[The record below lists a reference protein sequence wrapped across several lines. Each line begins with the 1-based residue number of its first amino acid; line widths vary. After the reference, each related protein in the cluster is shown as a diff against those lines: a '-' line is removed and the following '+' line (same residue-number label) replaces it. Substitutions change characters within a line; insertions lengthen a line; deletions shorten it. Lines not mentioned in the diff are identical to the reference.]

1 METREILSRMTLD
14 EKVALTIGENS
25 WMTRSAEKYGIPALF
40 MCDGPSGLRKQEQV
54 EETDMLGINDSRKAT
69 CFPTAVTGA
78 SSWDPE
84 LMEEVGKAIG
94 EEARDQRVGL
104 VLGPGLNIKRDPRCG
119 RNFEYYSEDPLLAG
133 KIAAGTVHGIQS
145 MGVSACVK
153 HFACNSQE
161 YDRFVSDSILDERTM
176 REIYLRAFE
185 TAVKE
190 ASPGTIMTS
199 YPKVNGVHAS
209 NSTFL
214 IEQVLRNEWGFD
226 GVVVTDWGGMDDR
239 VEGMRAGNDLT
250 MPGGSD
256 YMHND
261 VVRAVKEGRLPEE
274 AVDRCAGRILDLMRK
289 EAEVLKE
296 EYHADYEAHH
306 AIAVKAAEQGTVLLK
321 NDGGLLPFSREKK
334 TAVIG
339 WMAKDMRIQGSGS
352 SHVNAVKTVQ
362 PTDLMGDCAYAQG
375 CFEDGSVTEELLAE
389 VRRTASEADQVI
401 VFAGL
406 PNRYESEGF
415 DRDDLLMP
423 EGHIRM
429 IETAADANP
438 NTAVVLI
445 CGAPV
450 ECPWADKV
458 KAVLYPGLPGEGGAE
473 AVVRLVFGDAVP
485 SGKLA
490 ETWPYRYEDCV
501 TSSYYGTR
509 DAEYREGVYVGYRW
523 YDTAGIDVRWS
534 FGHGLSYTSF
544 AYSDLK
550 ADGREVSV
558 TVTNTGSRTGKEAV
572 QFYVG
577 PERNR
582 GYRPVR
588 ELRHFSKIELT
599 PGESKT
605 VSFKLEDRDFS
616 VFDGGWK
623 IIDGTYRV
631 WAGGSDRDLPLS
643 CTVDVK
649 GEEMSRTVPEGSWYL
664 DPSGAPSREEWET
677 MLGHRVVPARKHV
690 RGQFTM
696 EDSVEDMR
704 GSSFVMRILYKVMEN
719 ELAKRYGGEK
729 DCSDPVFR
737 MMMEST
743 ARGPLRSMQIN
754 GGLRDGILQGMV
766 DMANG
771 HPFKGIIRMI
781 RGQ

>member
-1 METREILSRMTLD
+1 MEIREILGRMTLD

-54 EETDMLGINDSRKAT
+54 QETDMLGINDSRPAT
-69 CFPTAVTGA
+69 CFPAAVTN
-78 SSWDPE
+78 SSTWDPD

-133 KIAAGTVHGIQS
+133 KLAAGIVRGIQS
-145 MGVSACVK
+145 QGVSACVK

-161 YDRFVSDSILDERTM
+161 YNRFVSDSILDERTM

-185 TAVKE
+185 TAVRE
-190 ASPGTIMTS
+190 ASPRTLMTS

-209 NSTFL
+209 NSAFL
-214 IEQVLRNEWGFD
+214 LEQVLRDEWGFD

-256 YMHND
+256 YMHKD
-261 VVRAVKEGRLPEE
+261 VVRAVREGRLPEE
-274 AVDRCAGRILDLMRK
+274 AVDRCAGRILELMRK
-289 EAEVLKE
+289 EAEVLSEK
-296 EYHADYEAHH
+296 YHADYEAHH
-306 AIAVKAAEQGTVLLK
+306 TVAVKAAEQGTVLLK
-321 NDGGLLPFSREKK
+321 NDGGLLPFSRDRK

-362 PTDLMGDCAYAQG
+362 PMDLLPDCAYAQG
-375 CFEDGSVTEELLAE
+375 CFEDGSVTAELLEE
-389 VRRTASEADQVI
+389 VRKTASEADQVV

-429 IETAADANP
+429 IEAAAEANP
-438 NTAVVLI
+438 DTAVVLI

-458 KAVLYPGLPGEGGAE
+458 KAVLYPGLPGQGGAE
-473 AVVRLVFGDAVP
+473 AVVRLLFGEAVP

-490 ETWPYRYEDCV
+490 ETWPLRYSDCV
-501 TSSYYGTR
+501 TSAYYPMR

-523 YDTAGIDVRWS
+523 YDAAGIDVRWA

-544 AYSDLK
+544 RCSDLK
-550 ADGREVSV
+550 TDGRKVSV
-558 TVTNTGSRTGKEAV
+558 IVTNTGSRTGKETV
-572 QFYVG
+572 QLYVEPAG
-577 PERNR
+577 ER

-588 ELRHFSKIELT
+588 ELRHFSKIELA
-599 PGESKT
+599 PDESKT
-605 VSFKLEDRDFS
+605 VSFTLEDRDFS
-616 VFDGGWK
+616 VYDGGWK
-623 IIDGTYRV
+623 VIGGTYNIRV
-631 WAGGSDRDLPLS
+631 GASSRDLPLS
-643 CTVDVK
+643 CTVEVQ
-649 GEEMSRTVPEGSWYL
+649 GEKMPHTLPEGSWYL
-664 DPSGAPSREEWET
+664 EPTGTPSREEWET
-677 MLGHRVVPARKHV
+677 MLGHRVNPAQKHV

-704 GSSFVMRILYKVMEN
+704 GSSLVMKILYRVMEN
-719 ELAKRYGGEK
+719 ELSKRYGDKK
-729 DCSDPVFR
+729 DYSDPVFR

-771 HPFKGIIRMI
+771 HPIKGIIRMI
-781 RGQ
+781 RG

>member
-1 METREILSRMTLD
+1 MEIKEILNSMTLD

-54 EETDMLGINDSRKAT
+54 EQTDMLGINDSRPAT
-69 CFPTAVTGA
+69 CFPAAVTGA
-78 SSWDPE
+78 STWDPE
-84 LMEEVGKAIG
+84 VMEDIGKAIG

-133 KIAAGTVHGIQS
+133 KIAAGTVTGIQS

-185 TAVKE
+185 IAVKE
-190 ASPGTIMTS
+190 ASPGTLMTS

-214 IEQVLRNEWGFD
+214 IEEVLRKEWGFE

-256 YMHND
+256 YMHKD
-261 VVRAVKEGRLPEE
+261 VVRAVREGRLPEE
-274 AVDRCAGRILDLMRK
+274 AVDSCAARILELMRK
-289 EAEVLKE
+289 EAEVLRE
-296 EYHADYEAHH
+296 EYHADYDAHH
-306 AIAVKAAEQGTVLLK
+306 AAALRAAEQDTVLLK

-352 SHVNAVKTVQ
+352 SHVNAMKKIQ
-362 PTDLMGDCAYAQG
+362 PLDFMDGCIYAQG
-375 CFEDGSVTEELLAE
+375 CNEDGSTDEWLLEEGRKAACSAE
-389 VRRTASEADQVI
+389 QAV

-406 PNRYESEGF
+406 PERYESEGF
-415 DRDDLLMP
+415 DRDDLKMP

-429 IETAADANP
+429 IEAAVQGNP
-438 NTAVVLI
+438 DTAVVLI

-450 ECPWADKV
+450 ECPWADDV
-458 KAVLYPGLPGEGGAE
+458 KAVLYPGLPGQGGAE
-473 AVVRLVFGDAVP
+473 AVVRLLFGDAVP
-485 SGKLA
+485 CGKLA

-501 TSSYYGTR
+501 TSSCYGSR
-509 DAEYREGVYVGYRW
+509 DAEYREGIYVGYRR
-523 YDTAGIDVRWS
+523 YDAAGMEVRWP
-534 FGHGLSYTSF
+534 FGHGLSYTF
-544 AYSDLK
+544 FRYSGFK
-550 ADGREVSV
+550 AEGRKISV
-558 TVTNTGSRTGKEAV
+558 TVTNTGDRAGKETV
-572 QFYVG
+572 QIYVG
-577 PERNR
+577 PDGDR
-582 GYRPVR
+582 GYRPIR
-588 ELRHFSKIELT
+588 ELRHFVKIGLEA
-599 PGESKT
+599 GESKT
-605 VSFKLEDRDFS
+605 VSFELDDRDFS
-616 VFDGGWK
+616 VYDGGWK
-623 IIDGTYRV
+623 VIGGTYRI
-631 WAGGSDRDLPLS
+631 WAGGSSRDLPLS
-643 CTVDVK
+643 CTIDVD
-649 GEEMSRTVPEGSWYL
+649 GEPMPETVTGSWYL
-664 DPSGAPSREEWET
+664 DPKGVPSRDEWET
-677 MLGHRVVPARKHV
+677 MLGHKATAAAPHR

-696 EDSVEDMR
+696 EDSVMDMKD
-704 GSSFVMRILYKVMEN
+704 SSFAMKILYKVMEN
-719 ELAKRYGGEK
+719 EVSKRFGEK
-729 DCSDPVFR
+729 KDYSDPVFR

-754 GGLRDGILQGMV
+754 GGLRDGILQGMLE
-766 DMANG
+766 MANG
-771 HPFKGIIRMI
+771 HPFRGIARMI
-781 RGQ
+781 KR